1 MRLIKEL
8 IPLPIQLLFI
18 LGLIFT
24 IYKFFISNEKSE
36 KQNAILKYIFYLL
49 YFLLVQYFISPFIH
63 INNLFSLLFIGFT
76 IAICTY
82 ELYKIRKLWK
92 LGLKPIEII
101 VKSNLLN
108 EEALSLEIELIAAI
122 GRKDKSLGPLLNL
135 TDGGDGT
142 INLSFS
148 KKTSEKLS
156 QSLKMAHAAGKFR
169 GAQKLLIGRKRDD
182 NTKNKIKN
190 ALLGKKFDQQRK
202 TNIKNSMNSYYSKI
216 ENVKKY
222 LVLNDKQEPI
232 LTILSNNAISELG
245 FSGLYNSF
253 RKNRPMQRGP
263 FKGWQLIAL

>member
-1 MRLIKEL
+1 MK
-8 IPLPIQLLFI
+8 
-18 LGLIFT
+18 
-24 IYKFFISNEKSE
+24 KFFVYLLCDPRKPLISNLYNFEP
-36 KQNAILKYIFYLL
+36 FY
-49 YFLLVQYFISPFIH
+49 VGKGTGRRISDHYRDAKNQSKHSPK
-63 INNLFSLLFIGFT
+63 
-76 IAICTY
+76 
-82 ELYKIRKLWK
+82 LYKIRKLWK